1 MANKKKFLEQASK
14 FIGKSQWDKAIKE
27 LNKVIELDP
36 GDVRTL
42 LKLGDVYSKQGDR
55 ELATLTYKQVA
66 DAYGAQGFFLKAVAV
81 HKQILKHDA
90 NNLEVHLKLAELYEQ
105 LGLASEA
112 QIQYQNVARIHE
124 DSGNAEGSLSV
135 LERLAELDSENV
147 ATSIKLAEGYSRAG
161 RMDDAVNAFAKAA
174 EVLKRQN
181 RVDDYIKVAERLVYH
196 DPARIEVVTDLA
208 RMYLASG
215 DTKRGL
221 AKLQLSFKAQPR
233 NIEILTLLAQAFE
246 KLGQTQKTIFVYK
259 ELAAVH
265 ASDGNVAEAQQA
277 QQLILQLDPT
287 DAEAQ
292 QALGQSPVPVSSPQ
306 TPSPRTVPP
315 ATPAPDFPA
324 PNSSPGFPMPSSRPR
339 PRLASDLAAPAF
351 PKTQPPPPP
360 PPDFPAPTF
369 APNLSPRS
377 APAPRMAPR
386 STPQGAPLSDS
397 ALAPRSTPRAAPTSQ
412 PAMAPSSSED
422 IRIEDPVTAA
432 PPPPPSANDHE
443 RAIQDII
450 TETEV
455 FVRYGLTDKALAHLR
470 RVFDVD
476 PDNVLAYEKMR
487 DIHISL
493 NDPAR
498 AAEAVANI
506 MHTYARNGDEAS
518 LEVSRAELVRLAP
531 GHPLAHGGLPG
542 AIPGPNDEDL
552 SIDITEDSG
561 VFGLD
566 DFDDATNA
574 EGSALLLA
582 GTVDEPIGDLLE
594 GGGVGD
600 STDTASTPSPFLDGP
615 SFEGF
620 APSEQ
625 STDLPGDLDATYGLQ
640 QPSIPSDLPLD
651 DSGSETEPTD
661 EYAWPTPESADP
673 FSENVVTEYPGITGP
688 ESSPEAPTGEL
699 DLEEA
704 PKLATKDADQVLDD
718 EIEEAMFYIE
728 NGLLDEARD
737 TLSLVLERVPKHN
750 KARELLCTL
759 DLEASTDDDP
769 TPSEVDLDAAFANL
783 PTDGEAS
790 EEEDPE
796 EQYDLGMVMMDT
808 MSFPNA
814 IAAFEKASRSAS
826 RMLSAFEM
834 IGHCYRQ
841 MGEYSRAI
849 GYYVQA
855 LEQGAE
861 GPAACNLNYEIG
873 CTYADADDPHLALE
887 WLEKCALLDPDHR
900 DTRSRI
906 ADMISKVGLPPPMD
920 RGIPGPST
928 RPLSSKKNKI
938 SYL

>member
-66 DAYGAQGFFLKAVAV
+66 DAYGEQGFFLKAVAV

-112 QIQYQNVARIHE
+112 QIQYQDVARIHE
-124 DSGNAEGSLSV
+124 DAGNAEGSLQV

-147 ATSIKLAEGYSRAG
+147 ATSIKLAESYSRVG
-161 RMDDAVNAFAKAA
+161 RMEDAVNAFVKAA
-174 EVLKRQN
+174 DVLKRQN
-181 RVDDYIKVAERLVYH
+181 RTDDYIKVAERLVYH

-208 RMYLASG
+208 RMYLKSG

-221 AKLQLSFKAQPR
+221 AKLQLCFKARPKD
-233 NIEILTLLAQAFE
+233 IEILTLLAQAFE

-265 ASDGNVAEAQQA
+265 TNNGQVAEAQQA
-277 QQLILQLDPT
+277 QQLILNLDPT
-287 DAEAQ
+287 DTEAQ
-292 QALGQSPVPVSSPQ
+292 RALGQSPVPVSSPQ
-306 TPSPRTVPP
+306 TPSPSSTLG
-315 ATPAPDFPA
+315 FPA
-324 PNSSPGFPMPSSRPR
+324 PTSTPAYPAPASTPGFPMPSSRPR
-339 PRLASDLAAPAF
+339 PRLASDLAAPEF
-351 PKTQPPPPP
+351 PRTQPPAPP
-360 PPDFPAPTF
+360 PPDLPTPTF
-369 APNLSPRS
+369 APSLAPRS
-377 APAPRMAPR
+377 APPPPVA
-386 STPQGAPLSDS
+386 
-397 ALAPRSTPRAAPTSQ
+397 APRSTPRSAPVSTPAAAPTSR
-412 PAMAPSSSED
+412 PSD
-422 IRIEDPVTAA
+422 IRIEEPVSAA
-432 PPPPPSANDHE
+432 PPPPPVSDKE

-455 FVRYGLTDKALAHLR
+455 FVRYGLTDKALGHLR
-470 RVFDVD
+470 KVFDLE

-506 MHTYARNGDEAS
+506 MHAHARNGDDPALEA
-518 LEVSRAELVRLAP
+518 SRAELARLAP

-542 AIPGPNDEDL
+542 AIPGPNEEDL

-566 DFDDATNA
+566 DFDEATNA

-582 GTVDEPIGDLLE
+582 GIVDEPLDDPLE
-594 GGGVGD
+594 AGD
-600 STDTASTPSPFLDGP
+600 STDASPIPSPFLEGP

-620 APSEQ
+620 VPAEQ
-625 STDLPGDLDATYGLQ
+625 STDLPGPDAPFALED
-640 QPSIPSDLPLD
+640 PEAPCDLPALEAD
-651 DSGSETEPTD
+651 
-661 EYAWPTPESADP
+661 DP
-673 FSENVVTEYPGITGP
+673 FSNNVVTQYPGVGGP
-688 ESSPEAPTGEL
+688 ETSAAEAPTGEL
-699 DLEEA
+699 DLHEDETGTGPAPEEPDKA
-704 PKLATKDADQVLDD
+704 LDD
-718 EIEEAMFYIE
+718 EIEEAMFYIN

-737 TLSLVLERVPKHN
+737 TLSLVLERIPQHA
-750 KARELLCTL
+750 KAKALMGTL
-759 DLEASTDDDP
+759 DLETADAEAP

-783 PTDGEAS
+783 PAEDQQDEQ
-790 EEEDPE
+790 EDPE
-796 EQYDLGMVMMDT
+796 EQYDLGMVMMET
-808 MSFPNA
+808 MHFRDA
-814 IAAFEKASRSAS
+814 IAAFEKSSHSPSRT
-826 RMLSAFEM
+826 LSAFEM

-841 MGEYSRAI
+841 MNEHSRAVEF
-849 GYYVQA
+849 YVQA
-855 LEQGAE
+855 LEHGAE

-873 CTYADADDPHLALE
+873 CAYEEADDPHLALE

-900 DTRSRI
+900 DATTRI
-906 ADMISKVGLPPPMD
+906 ANLISKVGMPMSRD
-920 RGIPGPST
+920 PGIPGPS
-928 RPLSSKKNKI
+928 PKPISGKKSKI